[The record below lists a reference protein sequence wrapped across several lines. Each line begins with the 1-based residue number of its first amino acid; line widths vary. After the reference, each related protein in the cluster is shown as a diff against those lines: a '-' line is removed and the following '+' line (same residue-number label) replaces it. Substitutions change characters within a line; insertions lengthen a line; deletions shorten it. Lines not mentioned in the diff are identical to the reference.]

1 MNRKSVTHGTP
12 AQLEA
17 ALENKISELTNADS
31 STKSVD
37 DLENVTASVDWDHY
51 DQYEPFMDQY
61 LPAQG
66 QGDTRATQLVTAI
79 TKLIYKWYNDGDVYD
94 NNYGMDGWC
103 NDLSSYANWIYNTYP
118 MTQRILNKI
127 KDTFTDS
134 DYENILM
141 ELAAVCFDNDLLAKE
156 NEKPAD
162 GSIYTESGP
171 FSFNDAI
178 EEDEEDDYWDDD
190 DEYDDIYN
198 STNVA
203 SDEYETNSRFYVYDA
218 QDNVQSDGFVSL
230 EDAIDF
236 AAENSFPV
244 VKEHKYYI
252 DADRGGKLY
261 PDGDPVVVWENGKAI
276 TASTDTSEWEML
288 QTKSVEDAD
297 GFMTDYT
304 LYKHSTEDKYICM
317 FGDSELY
324 EPDEAY
330 ADWEGETEAEALEWF
345 NSYSG
350 LGNDT
355 DTDIDTLL
363 DNAGGV
369 DYIREV
375 VSEVVEAYPGIDEDV
390 DELAQI
396 LSDRYD
402 ELTDYEWIS
411 VLQYLADDL
420 GIYCATAVTAA
431 NNGLPYLDIDEDKL
445 GEARQDLYNKL
456 DELEESFP
464 EIEWDNVESPEDID
478 IAMILYVNYGL
489 QDGEDYQIGNGETD
503 IIIDNKNDDR
513 WHQVATDLNYS
524 ESDYLDSLGLEV
536 VGLLEAQGYEAYS
549 SVEDDNLE
557 IEIVDEDGVQHW
569 YLQPLDEIE
578 PNWDDLNTD
587 ASTIADA
594 AIEQIFG

>member
-37 DLENVTASVDWDHY
+37 DLENVTASVDWNHY

-66 QGDTRATQLVTAI
+66 QGDTRATQLVTAL

-134 DYENILM
+134 DHENILM

-156 NEKPAD
+156 NEKPAA

-178 EEDEEDDYWDDD
+178 EEDEDDDYWDDD
-190 DEYDDIYN
+190 EDEYDDIYN
-198 STNVA
+198 STDVA
-203 SDEYETNSRFYVYDA
+203 S
-218 QDNVQSDGFVSL
+218 
-230 EDAIDF
+230 
-236 AAENSFPV
+236 
-244 VKEHKYYI
+244 
-252 DADRGGKLY
+252 
-261 PDGDPVVVWENGKAI
+261 
-276 TASTDTSEWEML
+276 TSEWEML

-369 DYIREV
+369 DHIREA
-375 VSEVVEAYPGIDEDV
+375 VSEVVEAYPGIDDV

-431 NNGLPYLDIDEDKL
+431 NDGLPYLDIDEDKL
-445 GEARQDLYNKL
+445 DEARQALYNKL

-464 EIEWDNVESPEDID
+464 EIGWDIVESPEDID

-503 IIIDNKNDDR
+503 IIIDNKNDGR

-594 AIEQIFG
+594 AIEEIFG